1 MTVLLTGGAG
11 YIGSHVAVE
20 LLQSGYDV
28 IIADTFY
35 NSSPKVPI
43 IISEITGKSVRTY
56 YVDIQNS
63 ADLEQIF
70 KQHEINAVMH
80 FAGYKAVGES
90 VQQPLKYY
98 RGNLDSTLTLLETM
112 SKYQVKN
119 LIFSS
124 SATVYGNPA
133 TLPITEAC
141 PTGDI
146 ASPYGW
152 TKYMI
157 EQIITD
163 YAAAT
168 PDFSAVIFRYFNP
181 VGAHPSGLIGE
192 APNGAPNNLMPYITQ
207 VATGKRKQLSV
218 FGADYDTPDGTCIR
232 DYIHIMDIA
241 AGHTAALPFC
251 TSHKGVEV
259 INLGTGMGHSVLEL
273 ISAFENATGIHIPF
287 QIVGRRAGDIPVCFA
302 SAEKAKALL
311 GWQAFAVIC
320 LVLLALGQW
329 SLFLSAESIV
339 WQALLLIPAAAR
351 ACAGLAVLGL
361 RPMDTS
367 QYAAMGASR
376 GGYLAALAVLL
387 VLAAGLPLWLWGS
400 FAPLAAAAGYGL
412 AVWYGYRNLDGMSGD
427 ISGFALTLGEL
438 CGCAA
443 AILWR

>member
-28 IIADTFY
+28 IIADNFY
-35 NSSPKVPI
+35 NSSQEVPERI
-43 IISEITGKSVRTY
+43 REITEKSVRTY
-56 YVDIQNS
+56 NVDIQNS

-157 EQIITD
+157 EQITKG
-163 YAAAT
+163 Y
-168 PDFSAVIFRYFNP
+168 VR
-181 VGAHPSGLIGE
+181 VKME
-192 APNGAPNNLMPYITQ
+192 C
-207 VATGKRKQLSV
+207 K
-218 FGADYDTPDGTCIR
+218 
-232 DYIHIMDIA
+232 DYILAQKTAIDALRFDPKDSELNMYAILTMGFQGNLSMA
-241 AGHTAALPFC
+241 QTYYTAAKPYLALE
-251 TSHKGVEV
+251 HAEV
-259 INLGTGMGHSVLEL
+259 I
-273 ISAFENATGIHIPF
+273 
-287 QIVGRRAGDIPVCFA
+287 
-302 SAEKAKALL
+302 KK
-311 GWQAFAVIC
+311 
-320 LVLLALGQW
+320 
-329 SLFLSAESIV
+329 
-339 WQALLLIPAAAR
+339 
-351 ACAGLAVLGL
+351 
-361 RPMDTS
+361 
-367 QYAAMGASR
+367 
-376 GGYLAALAVLL
+376 YL
-387 VLAAGLPLWLWGS
+387 
-400 FAPLAAAAGYGL
+400 
-412 AVWYGYRNLDGMSGD
+412 N
-427 ISGFALTLGEL
+427 IK
-438 CGCAA
+438 
-443 AILWR
+443 

>member
-157 EQIITD
+157 EQITKG
-163 YAAAT
+163 Y
-168 PDFSAVIFRYFNP
+168 VR
-181 VGAHPSGLIGE
+181 VKME
-192 APNGAPNNLMPYITQ
+192 C
-207 VATGKRKQLSV
+207 K
-218 FGADYDTPDGTCIR
+218 
-232 DYIHIMDIA
+232 DYILAQKTAIDALRFDPKDSELNMYAILTMGFQGNLSMA
-241 AGHTAALPFC
+241 QTYYTAAKPYLALE
-251 TSHKGVEV
+251 HAEV
-259 INLGTGMGHSVLEL
+259 IKKYL
-273 ISAFENATGIHIPF
+273 HI
-287 QIVGRRAGDIPVCFA
+287 
-302 SAEKAKALL
+302 K
-311 GWQAFAVIC
+311 
-320 LVLLALGQW
+320 
-329 SLFLSAESIV
+329 
-339 WQALLLIPAAAR
+339 
-351 ACAGLAVLGL
+351 
-361 RPMDTS
+361 
-367 QYAAMGASR
+367 
-376 GGYLAALAVLL
+376 
-387 VLAAGLPLWLWGS
+387 
-400 FAPLAAAAGYGL
+400 
-412 AVWYGYRNLDGMSGD
+412 
-427 ISGFALTLGEL
+427 
-438 CGCAA
+438 
-443 AILWR
+443 

>member
-157 EQIITD
+157 EHYGLCCGD
-163 YAAAT
+163 
-168 PDFSAVIFRYFNP
+168 PGFFSGHFSLFQ
-181 VGAHPSGLIGE
+181 SGGSSSKW
-192 APNGAPNNLMPYITQ
+192 PYRRGSQWRT
-207 VATGKRKQLSV
+207 KQ
-218 FGADYDTPDGTCIR
+218 FDAIY
-232 DYIHIMDIA
+232 
-241 AGHTAALPFC
+241 
-251 TSHKGVEV
+251 
-259 INLGTGMGHSVLEL
+259 HS
-273 ISAFENATGIHIPF
+273 G
-287 QIVGRRAGDIPVCFA
+287 GYR
-302 SAEKAKALL
+302 KAKATIR
-311 GWQAFAVIC
+311 F
-320 LVLLALGQW
+320 
-329 SLFLSAESIV
+329 
-339 WQALLLIPAAAR
+339 
-351 ACAGLAVLGL
+351 
-361 RPMDTS
+361 
-367 QYAAMGASR
+367 
-376 GGYLAALAVLL
+376 
-387 VLAAGLPLWLWGS
+387 
-400 FAPLAAAAGYGL
+400 
-412 AVWYGYRNLDGMSGD
+412 
-427 ISGFALTLGEL
+427 
-438 CGCAA
+438 
-443 AILWR
+443 WR

>member
-1 MTVLLTGGAG
+1 MTVLLTGGVG

-157 EQIITD
+157 EQITKG
-163 YAAAT
+163 Y
-168 PDFSAVIFRYFNP
+168 VR
-181 VGAHPSGLIGE
+181 VKME
-192 APNGAPNNLMPYITQ
+192 C
-207 VATGKRKQLSV
+207 K
-218 FGADYDTPDGTCIR
+218 
-232 DYIHIMDIA
+232 DYILAQKTAIDALRFDPKDSELNMYAILTMGFQGNLSMA
-241 AGHTAALPFC
+241 QTYYTAAKPYLALE
-251 TSHKGVEV
+251 HAEV
-259 INLGTGMGHSVLEL
+259 I
-273 ISAFENATGIHIPF
+273 
-287 QIVGRRAGDIPVCFA
+287 
-302 SAEKAKALL
+302 KK
-311 GWQAFAVIC
+311 
-320 LVLLALGQW
+320 
-329 SLFLSAESIV
+329 
-339 WQALLLIPAAAR
+339 
-351 ACAGLAVLGL
+351 
-361 RPMDTS
+361 
-367 QYAAMGASR
+367 
-376 GGYLAALAVLL
+376 YL
-387 VLAAGLPLWLWGS
+387 
-400 FAPLAAAAGYGL
+400 
-412 AVWYGYRNLDGMSGD
+412 N
-427 ISGFALTLGEL
+427 IK
-438 CGCAA
+438 
-443 AILWR
+443 

>member
-157 EQIITD
+157 EQITKG
-163 YAAAT
+163 Y
-168 PDFSAVIFRYFNP
+168 VR
-181 VGAHPSGLIGE
+181 VKME
-192 APNGAPNNLMPYITQ
+192 C
-207 VATGKRKQLSV
+207 K
-218 FGADYDTPDGTCIR
+218 
-232 DYIHIMDIA
+232 DYILAQKTAIDALRFDPKDSELNMYAILTMGFQGNLSMA
-241 AGHTAALPFC
+241 QTYYTAAKPYLALE
-251 TSHKGVEV
+251 HAEV
-259 INLGTGMGHSVLEL
+259 I
-273 ISAFENATGIHIPF
+273 
-287 QIVGRRAGDIPVCFA
+287 
-302 SAEKAKALL
+302 KK
-311 GWQAFAVIC
+311 
-320 LVLLALGQW
+320 
-329 SLFLSAESIV
+329 
-339 WQALLLIPAAAR
+339 
-351 ACAGLAVLGL
+351 
-361 RPMDTS
+361 
-367 QYAAMGASR
+367 
-376 GGYLAALAVLL
+376 YLNVK
-387 VLAAGLPLWLWGS
+387 
-400 FAPLAAAAGYGL
+400 
-412 AVWYGYRNLDGMSGD
+412 
-427 ISGFALTLGEL
+427 
-438 CGCAA
+438 
-443 AILWR
+443 

>member
-80 FAGYKAVGES
+80 FAGYEAVGES

-157 EQIITD
+157 EQITKG
-163 YAAAT
+163 Y
-168 PDFSAVIFRYFNP
+168 VR
-181 VGAHPSGLIGE
+181 VKME
-192 APNGAPNNLMPYITQ
+192 C
-207 VATGKRKQLSV
+207 K
-218 FGADYDTPDGTCIR
+218 
-232 DYIHIMDIA
+232 DYILAQKTTIDALRFDPKDSELNMYAILTMGFQGNLSMA
-241 AGHTAALPFC
+241 QTYYTAAKPYLALE
-251 TSHKGVEV
+251 HAEV
-259 INLGTGMGHSVLEL
+259 I
-273 ISAFENATGIHIPF
+273 
-287 QIVGRRAGDIPVCFA
+287 
-302 SAEKAKALL
+302 KK
-311 GWQAFAVIC
+311 
-320 LVLLALGQW
+320 
-329 SLFLSAESIV
+329 
-339 WQALLLIPAAAR
+339 
-351 ACAGLAVLGL
+351 
-361 RPMDTS
+361 
-367 QYAAMGASR
+367 
-376 GGYLAALAVLL
+376 YL
-387 VLAAGLPLWLWGS
+387 
-400 FAPLAAAAGYGL
+400 
-412 AVWYGYRNLDGMSGD
+412 N
-427 ISGFALTLGEL
+427 IK
-438 CGCAA
+438 
-443 AILWR
+443 

>member
-70 KQHEINAVMH
+70 KQHETNAVMH

-141 PTGDI
+141 PIGDI

-157 EQIITD
+157 EQITKG
-163 YAAAT
+163 Y
-168 PDFSAVIFRYFNP
+168 VR
-181 VGAHPSGLIGE
+181 VKME
-192 APNGAPNNLMPYITQ
+192 C
-207 VATGKRKQLSV
+207 K
-218 FGADYDTPDGTCIR
+218 
-232 DYIHIMDIA
+232 DYILAQKTAIDALRFDPKDSELNMYAILTMGFQGNLSMA
-241 AGHTAALPFC
+241 QTYYTAAKPYLALE
-251 TSHKGVEV
+251 HAEV
-259 INLGTGMGHSVLEL
+259 I
-273 ISAFENATGIHIPF
+273 
-287 QIVGRRAGDIPVCFA
+287 
-302 SAEKAKALL
+302 KK
-311 GWQAFAVIC
+311 
-320 LVLLALGQW
+320 
-329 SLFLSAESIV
+329 
-339 WQALLLIPAAAR
+339 
-351 ACAGLAVLGL
+351 
-361 RPMDTS
+361 
-367 QYAAMGASR
+367 
-376 GGYLAALAVLL
+376 YL
-387 VLAAGLPLWLWGS
+387 
-400 FAPLAAAAGYGL
+400 
-412 AVWYGYRNLDGMSGD
+412 N
-427 ISGFALTLGEL
+427 IK
-438 CGCAA
+438 
-443 AILWR
+443 

>member
-141 PTGDI
+141 PIGDI

-157 EQIITD
+157 EQITKG
-163 YAAAT
+163 Y
-168 PDFSAVIFRYFNP
+168 VR
-181 VGAHPSGLIGE
+181 VKME
-192 APNGAPNNLMPYITQ
+192 C
-207 VATGKRKQLSV
+207 K
-218 FGADYDTPDGTCIR
+218 
-232 DYIHIMDIA
+232 DYILAQKTAIDALRFDPKDSELNMYAILTMGFQGNLSMA
-241 AGHTAALPFC
+241 QTYYTAAKPYLALE
-251 TSHKGVEV
+251 HAEV
-259 INLGTGMGHSVLEL
+259 I
-273 ISAFENATGIHIPF
+273 
-287 QIVGRRAGDIPVCFA
+287 
-302 SAEKAKALL
+302 KK
-311 GWQAFAVIC
+311 
-320 LVLLALGQW
+320 
-329 SLFLSAESIV
+329 
-339 WQALLLIPAAAR
+339 
-351 ACAGLAVLGL
+351 
-361 RPMDTS
+361 
-367 QYAAMGASR
+367 
-376 GGYLAALAVLL
+376 YL
-387 VLAAGLPLWLWGS
+387 
-400 FAPLAAAAGYGL
+400 
-412 AVWYGYRNLDGMSGD
+412 N
-427 ISGFALTLGEL
+427 IK
-438 CGCAA
+438 
-443 AILWR
+443 

>member
-28 IIADTFY
+28 IIADNFY
-35 NSSPKVPI
+35 NSSQEVPERI
-43 IISEITGKSVRTY
+43 REITEKSVRTY
-56 YVDIQNS
+56 NVDIQNS

-157 EQIITD
+157 EQITKG
-163 YAAAT
+163 Y
-168 PDFSAVIFRYFNP
+168 VR
-181 VGAHPSGLIGE
+181 VKME
-192 APNGAPNNLMPYITQ
+192 C
-207 VATGKRKQLSV
+207 K
-218 FGADYDTPDGTCIR
+218 
-232 DYIHIMDIA
+232 DYILAQKTAIDALRFDPKDSELNMYAILTMRFQGNLSMA
-241 AGHTAALPFC
+241 QTYYTAAKPYLALE
-251 TSHKGVEV
+251 HAEV
-259 INLGTGMGHSVLEL
+259 I
-273 ISAFENATGIHIPF
+273 
-287 QIVGRRAGDIPVCFA
+287 
-302 SAEKAKALL
+302 KK
-311 GWQAFAVIC
+311 
-320 LVLLALGQW
+320 
-329 SLFLSAESIV
+329 
-339 WQALLLIPAAAR
+339 
-351 ACAGLAVLGL
+351 
-361 RPMDTS
+361 
-367 QYAAMGASR
+367 
-376 GGYLAALAVLL
+376 YL
-387 VLAAGLPLWLWGS
+387 
-400 FAPLAAAAGYGL
+400 
-412 AVWYGYRNLDGMSGD
+412 N
-427 ISGFALTLGEL
+427 IK
-438 CGCAA
+438 
-443 AILWR
+443 

>member
-43 IISEITGKSVRTY
+43 IISKITGKSVRTY

-157 EQIITD
+157 EQITKG
-163 YAAAT
+163 Y
-168 PDFSAVIFRYFNP
+168 VR
-181 VGAHPSGLIGE
+181 VKME
-192 APNGAPNNLMPYITQ
+192 C
-207 VATGKRKQLSV
+207 K
-218 FGADYDTPDGTCIR
+218 
-232 DYIHIMDIA
+232 DYILAQKTAIDALRFDPKDSELNMYAILTMGFQGNLSMA
-241 AGHTAALPFC
+241 QTYYTAAKPYLALE
-251 TSHKGVEV
+251 HAEV
-259 INLGTGMGHSVLEL
+259 I
-273 ISAFENATGIHIPF
+273 
-287 QIVGRRAGDIPVCFA
+287 
-302 SAEKAKALL
+302 KK
-311 GWQAFAVIC
+311 
-320 LVLLALGQW
+320 
-329 SLFLSAESIV
+329 
-339 WQALLLIPAAAR
+339 
-351 ACAGLAVLGL
+351 
-361 RPMDTS
+361 
-367 QYAAMGASR
+367 
-376 GGYLAALAVLL
+376 YL
-387 VLAAGLPLWLWGS
+387 
-400 FAPLAAAAGYGL
+400 
-412 AVWYGYRNLDGMSGD
+412 N
-427 ISGFALTLGEL
+427 IK
-438 CGCAA
+438 
-443 AILWR
+443 

>member
-157 EQIITD
+157 EQITKG
-163 YAAAT
+163 Y
-168 PDFSAVIFRYFNP
+168 VR
-181 VGAHPSGLIGE
+181 VKME
-192 APNGAPNNLMPYITQ
+192 C
-207 VATGKRKQLSV
+207 K
-218 FGADYDTPDGTCIR
+218 
-232 DYIHIMDIA
+232 DYILAQKTAIDALRFDPKDSELNMYAILTMGFQGNLSMA
-241 AGHTAALPFC
+241 QTYYTAAKPYLALE
-251 TSHKGVEV
+251 HAEV
-259 INLGTGMGHSVLEL
+259 I
-273 ISAFENATGIHIPF
+273 
-287 QIVGRRAGDIPVCFA
+287 
-302 SAEKAKALL
+302 KK
-311 GWQAFAVIC
+311 
-320 LVLLALGQW
+320 
-329 SLFLSAESIV
+329 
-339 WQALLLIPAAAR
+339 
-351 ACAGLAVLGL
+351 
-361 RPMDTS
+361 
-367 QYAAMGASR
+367 
-376 GGYLAALAVLL
+376 YL
-387 VLAAGLPLWLWGS
+387 
-400 FAPLAAAAGYGL
+400 
-412 AVWYGYRNLDGMSGD
+412 N
-427 ISGFALTLGEL
+427 IK
-438 CGCAA
+438 
-443 AILWR
+443 

>member
-157 EQIITD
+157 EQITKG
-163 YAAAT
+163 Y
-168 PDFSAVIFRYFNP
+168 VR
-181 VGAHPSGLIGE
+181 VKME
-192 APNGAPNNLMPYITQ
+192 C
-207 VATGKRKQLSV
+207 K
-218 FGADYDTPDGTCIR
+218 
-232 DYIHIMDIA
+232 DYILAQKTAIDALRFDPKDSELNMYAILTMGFQENLSMA
-241 AGHTAALPFC
+241 QTYYTAAKPYLALE
-251 TSHKGVEV
+251 HAEV
-259 INLGTGMGHSVLEL
+259 I
-273 ISAFENATGIHIPF
+273 
-287 QIVGRRAGDIPVCFA
+287 
-302 SAEKAKALL
+302 KK
-311 GWQAFAVIC
+311 
-320 LVLLALGQW
+320 
-329 SLFLSAESIV
+329 
-339 WQALLLIPAAAR
+339 
-351 ACAGLAVLGL
+351 
-361 RPMDTS
+361 
-367 QYAAMGASR
+367 
-376 GGYLAALAVLL
+376 YL
-387 VLAAGLPLWLWGS
+387 
-400 FAPLAAAAGYGL
+400 
-412 AVWYGYRNLDGMSGD
+412 N
-427 ISGFALTLGEL
+427 IK
-438 CGCAA
+438 
-443 AILWR
+443 

>member
-146 ASPYGW
+146 ASPYG
-152 TKYMI
+152 
-157 EQIITD
+157 
-163 YAAAT
+163 
-168 PDFSAVIFRYFNP
+168 
-181 VGAHPSGLIGE
+181 
-192 APNGAPNNLMPYITQ
+192 
-207 VATGKRKQLSV
+207 
-218 FGADYDTPDGTCIR
+218 
-232 DYIHIMDIA
+232 
-241 AGHTAALPFC
+241 
-251 TSHKGVEV
+251 
-259 INLGTGMGHSVLEL
+259 
-273 ISAFENATGIHIPF
+273 
-287 QIVGRRAGDIPVCFA
+287 
-302 SAEKAKALL
+302 
-311 GWQAFAVIC
+311 
-320 LVLLALGQW
+320 
-329 SLFLSAESIV
+329 
-339 WQALLLIPAAAR
+339 
-351 ACAGLAVLGL
+351 
-361 RPMDTS
+361 
-367 QYAAMGASR
+367 
-376 GGYLAALAVLL
+376 
-387 VLAAGLPLWLWGS
+387 
-400 FAPLAAAAGYGL
+400 
-412 AVWYGYRNLDGMSGD
+412 
-427 ISGFALTLGEL
+427 
-438 CGCAA
+438 
-443 AILWR
+443 

>member
-1 MTVLLTGGAG
+1 MTVLLTVGAG

-80 FAGYKAVGES
+80 FAGYEAVGES

-157 EQIITD
+157 EQITKG
-163 YAAAT
+163 Y
-168 PDFSAVIFRYFNP
+168 VR
-181 VGAHPSGLIGE
+181 VKME
-192 APNGAPNNLMPYITQ
+192 C
-207 VATGKRKQLSV
+207 K
-218 FGADYDTPDGTCIR
+218 
-232 DYIHIMDIA
+232 DYILAQKTAIDALRFDPKDSELNMYAILTMGFQGNLSMA
-241 AGHTAALPFC
+241 QTYYTAAKPYLALE
-251 TSHKGVEV
+251 HAEV
-259 INLGTGMGHSVLEL
+259 I
-273 ISAFENATGIHIPF
+273 
-287 QIVGRRAGDIPVCFA
+287 
-302 SAEKAKALL
+302 KK
-311 GWQAFAVIC
+311 
-320 LVLLALGQW
+320 
-329 SLFLSAESIV
+329 
-339 WQALLLIPAAAR
+339 
-351 ACAGLAVLGL
+351 
-361 RPMDTS
+361 
-367 QYAAMGASR
+367 
-376 GGYLAALAVLL
+376 YL
-387 VLAAGLPLWLWGS
+387 
-400 FAPLAAAAGYGL
+400 
-412 AVWYGYRNLDGMSGD
+412 N
-427 ISGFALTLGEL
+427 IK
-438 CGCAA
+438 
-443 AILWR
+443 

>member
-28 IIADTFY
+28 IIADNFY

-157 EQIITD
+157 EQITKG
-163 YAAAT
+163 Y
-168 PDFSAVIFRYFNP
+168 VR
-181 VGAHPSGLIGE
+181 VKME
-192 APNGAPNNLMPYITQ
+192 C
-207 VATGKRKQLSV
+207 K
-218 FGADYDTPDGTCIR
+218 
-232 DYIHIMDIA
+232 DYILAQKTAIDALRFDPKDSELNMYAILTMGFQGNLSMA
-241 AGHTAALPFC
+241 QTYYTAAKPYLALE
-251 TSHKGVEV
+251 HAEV
-259 INLGTGMGHSVLEL
+259 I
-273 ISAFENATGIHIPF
+273 
-287 QIVGRRAGDIPVCFA
+287 
-302 SAEKAKALL
+302 KK
-311 GWQAFAVIC
+311 
-320 LVLLALGQW
+320 
-329 SLFLSAESIV
+329 
-339 WQALLLIPAAAR
+339 
-351 ACAGLAVLGL
+351 
-361 RPMDTS
+361 
-367 QYAAMGASR
+367 
-376 GGYLAALAVLL
+376 YL
-387 VLAAGLPLWLWGS
+387 
-400 FAPLAAAAGYGL
+400 
-412 AVWYGYRNLDGMSGD
+412 N
-427 ISGFALTLGEL
+427 IK
-438 CGCAA
+438 
-443 AILWR
+443 